1 MQYLCSAMCL
11 PWTWAK
17 ALLLSL
23 LKKSLPSLTYIA
35 CEQSEMRLP
44 LLQQYHLICRVRV
57 LGVADIINGCFRS
70 LPYLLVDIQA
80 QTLLH
85 DLPVPA

>member
-1 MQYLCSAMCL
+1 MQYLCSVKCL

-44 LLQQYHLICRVRV
+44 LLQQYNNL
-57 LGVADIINGCFRS
+57 
-70 LPYLLVDIQA
+70 
-80 QTLLH
+80 
-85 DLPVPA
+85 

>member
-1 MQYLCSAMCL
+1 MQYLCSAKCL

-35 CEQSEMRLP
+35 CEHSEMRLP
-44 LLQQYHLICRVRV
+44 LLQQYNLIRRARV
-57 LGVADIINGCFRS
+57 LRVADSIDERFRP
-70 LPYLLVDIQA
+70 LPYLLVDIAA

-85 DLPVPA
+85 YLPVPA